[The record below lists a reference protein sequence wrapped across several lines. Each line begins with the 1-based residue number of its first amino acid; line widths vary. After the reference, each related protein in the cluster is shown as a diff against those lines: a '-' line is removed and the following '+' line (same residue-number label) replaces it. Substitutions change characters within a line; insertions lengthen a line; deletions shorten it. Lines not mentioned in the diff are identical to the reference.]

1 MNRGTDWTAISEDL
15 TSGGKQGNVAYGTL
29 TSIDESKF
37 QFGLLYT
44 GSDDGKVF
52 VSQNSGSDWQD
63 ISATLPKDLW
73 VSRVVASMHEK
84 QRVYVTLNGYRW
96 DDFTPYVYMSDNY
109 GASWTNI
116 SNNLPLAAV
125 NVIGED
131 PANPSILYLGTD
143 NGAYTSF
150 DNGASWNPFYEGLP
164 NVAVHDLTIQA
175 RDKHLLLGTHG
186 RSIYKADISLLQGI
200 SEKTMGSLM
209 LADIA
214 SVRASRRWGSTGFNS
229 YGAYFEPSIPLQI
242 FAPLGG
248 EAKISVTQESGNVLN
263 SWEVTLTKGFNV
275 VPYNASISQKGK
287 KQLKKEDVS
296 TFQGANGTFYLPKGS
311 YVVEVSVGDFTI
323 NKKVEVK

>member
-1 MNRGTDWTAISEDL
+1 
-15 TSGGKQGNVAYGTL
+15 
-29 TSIDESKF
+29 
-37 QFGLLYT
+37 
-44 GSDDGKVF
+44 
-52 VSQNSGSDWQD
+52 
-63 ISATLPKDLW
+63 
-73 VSRVVASMHEK
+73 
-84 QRVYVTLNGYRW
+84 VYVTLNGYRW

-125 NVIGED
+125 NVIRED

-200 SEKTMGSLM
+200 SEKTIGSLM

-214 SVRASRRWGSTGFNS
+214 SVRASRRWGSTGFNN
-229 YGAYFEPSIPLQI
+229 YGAYFEPSVPLQI

-248 EAKISVTQESGNVLN
+248 EAKISVTQEGGNVLN
-263 SWEVTLTKGFNV
+263 SWEVILTKGFNV
-275 VPYNASISQKGK
+275 VPYNASVSQKGK
-287 KQLKKEDVS
+287 KQLEKEDIS
-296 TFQGANGTFYLPKGS
+296 IFQGANGTFYLPKGS
-311 YVVEVSVGDFTI
+311 YVVEVSMGDFTI